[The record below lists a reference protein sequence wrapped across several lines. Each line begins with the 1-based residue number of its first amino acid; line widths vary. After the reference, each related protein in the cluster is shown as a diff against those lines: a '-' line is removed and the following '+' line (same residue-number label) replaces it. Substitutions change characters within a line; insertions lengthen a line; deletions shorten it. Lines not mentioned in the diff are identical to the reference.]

1 MNKNELR
8 NTILSQIQLPCIGK
22 NWMQVEPVSGQMQ
35 TRQLQQAIDDLSRQG
50 GGTLVLQPGV
60 YRTGA
65 LHLKNGVEL
74 HLASEDTLVQF
85 VPDDPAE
92 NYPLV
97 FSHWEA
103 SPCYN
108 FSALLYACDAQ
119 DIAVTGKGVLD
130 GGADADHWW
139 NWHHQV
145 ETSWSENKPD
155 LQLADRSA
163 LRTGM
168 DTAQRKLKQAAQTVA
183 AAEATVEALTAQ
195 QTAAQKE
202 LPARSAEEL
211 TAQQTE
217 LTAAR
222 ETLRSREKQL
232 SAQLLPNRKTA
243 AQYRAAA
250 EARQTLESRWQ
261 WVSALAATA
270 GGTLT
275 SKQKIRL
282 EAYIQMNYLDR
293 ILRYA
298 NTRLMQ
304 MTAGQYELERI
315 GAENQRS
322 QSGLDLGVI
331 DHYNGT
337 RRSVKTLS
345 GGESFK
351 ASLALAL
358 GLSDEVQSS
367 AGGIRLDTL
376 FLDEGFGS
384 LDEES
389 LKLAIR
395 VLSGLTEGDRLVG
408 IISHVGALKD
418 RIDRQVVVHKARTG
432 GSTVELRV

>member
-22 NWMQVEPVSGQMQ
+22 NRMQVEPVPGQMQ

-163 LRTGM
+163 LRSMNLGGVPV
-168 DTAQRKLKQAAQTVA
+168 DRRIFGEGHYLRPNFFQSIRCQRVLLQGV
-183 AAEATVEALTAQ
+183 
-195 QTAAQKE
+195 
-202 LPARSAEEL
+202 
-211 TAQQTE
+211 
-217 LTAAR
+217 
-222 ETLRSREKQL
+222 TLRNSPMWQLNPVLCSSVVVDGVTLSSHGANNDGCDPESCNGVWIKNCRFDTGDDCISLKSGRDRDGREANVPCRNILIENNDFADGHGGVALGSEMSGGLYNVLASGNRFSSPNLTYALRLKTNARRGGAVERVMLCDSVMDHVHGAAVHGTMLYEDGRNGDTFALRGGANRRQPAGVPGHHHGEYHRPRRRLRRL
-232 SAQLLPNRKTA
+232 SGSIPGGAY
-243 AQYRAAA
+243 YRAGDA
-250 EARQTLESRWQ
+250 E
-261 WVSALAATA
+261 
-270 GGTLT
+270 
-275 SKQKIRL
+275 
-282 EAYIQMNYLDR
+282 
-293 ILRYA
+293 
-298 NTRLMQ
+298 
-304 MTAGQYELERI
+304 
-315 GAENQRS
+315 
-322 QSGLDLGVI
+322 
-331 DHYNGT
+331 H
-337 RRSVKTLS
+337 
-345 GGESFK
+345 
-351 ASLALAL
+351 
-358 GLSDEVQSS
+358 
-367 AGGIRLDTL
+367 
-376 FLDEGFGS
+376 
-384 LDEES
+384 
-389 LKLAIR
+389 
-395 VLSGLTEGDRLVG
+395 
-408 IISHVGALKD
+408 H
-418 RIDRQVVVHKARTG
+418 H
-432 GSTVELRV
+432 

>member
-22 NWMQVEPVSGQMQ
+22 NRMQVEPVPGQMQ

-168 DTAQRKLKQAAQTVA
+168 EQAEAARRAAENAVA
-183 AAEATVEALTAQ
+183 AAEAAVQALQDQQAPETEAADLDALRTRLTALQTARQQAAEQEKALTAQ
-195 QTAAQKE
+195 
-202 LPARSAEEL
+202 LV
-211 TAQQTE
+211 
-217 LTAAR
+217 
-222 ETLRSREKQL
+222 
-232 SAQLLPNRKTA
+232 PNR
-243 AQYRAAA
+243 RAAA
-250 EARQTLESRWQ
+250 DYRRLAAARQVLETRWQ
-261 WVSALAATA
+261 WVNALASTA
-270 GGTLT
+270 GGTLS
-275 SKQKIRL
+275 SKQKIKL
-282 EAYIQMNYLDR
+282 EAYIQMHYLDR
-293 ILRYA
+293 ILVHA

-304 MTAGQYELERI
+304 MTAGQYELERV

-358 GLSDEVQSS
+358 GLSDEVQST

-384 LDEES
+384 LDDES
-389 LKLAIR
+389 LEQAIR

-408 IISHVGALKD
+408 IISHVAALKD
-418 RIDRQVVVHKARTG
+418 RIDHQVLVKKARSG
-432 GSTVELRV
+432 GSTVELIV

>member
-35 TRQLQQAIDDLSRQG
+35 TRQLQQAIDDLSWRG

-155 LQLADRSA
+155 LQLADRRTLRSMNLGGVPVDRRIFGEGHYLRPNFFQPIRCQRVLLQGVTLRNSPMWQLNPVLCSSVVVDGVTLSSHGANNDGCDPESCNGVWIKNCRFDTGDDCISLKSGRDRDGREANVPCRNILIENNDFADGHGGVA
-163 LRTGM
+163 LGSEMSGGIYNVLASGNPIRQPQP
-168 DTAQRKLKQAAQTVA
+168 DLC
-183 AAEATVEALTAQ
+183 
-195 QTAAQKE
+195 TAAQDQR
-202 LPARSAEEL
+202 PAGRRCGAGHAL
-211 TAQQTE
+211 RQCNGPRPRGGGPRYHALRGWAQRRQPAGVPGHHHGE
-217 LTAAR
+217 YHR
-222 ETLRSREKQL
+222 PRRRLRRFSG
-232 SAQLLPNRKTA
+232 SIPGGAH
-243 AQYRAAA
+243 YRAGDA
-250 EARQTLESRWQ
+250 E
-261 WVSALAATA
+261 
-270 GGTLT
+270 
-275 SKQKIRL
+275 
-282 EAYIQMNYLDR
+282 
-293 ILRYA
+293 
-298 NTRLMQ
+298 
-304 MTAGQYELERI
+304 
-315 GAENQRS
+315 
-322 QSGLDLGVI
+322 
-331 DHYNGT
+331 H
-337 RRSVKTLS
+337 
-345 GGESFK
+345 
-351 ASLALAL
+351 
-358 GLSDEVQSS
+358 
-367 AGGIRLDTL
+367 
-376 FLDEGFGS
+376 
-384 LDEES
+384 
-389 LKLAIR
+389 
-395 VLSGLTEGDRLVG
+395 
-408 IISHVGALKD
+408 H
-418 RIDRQVVVHKARTG
+418 H
-432 GSTVELRV
+432 

>member
-35 TRQLQQAIDDLSRQG
+35 TRQLQQAIDDLSWRG

-155 LQLADRSA
+155 LQLADR
-163 LRTGM
+163 RTLPVSY
-168 DTAQRKLKQAAQTVA
+168 TH
-183 AAEATVEALTAQ
+183 LT
-195 QTAAQKE
+195 
-202 LPARSAEEL
+202 LP
-211 TAQQTE
+211 TT
-217 LTAAR
+217 
-222 ETLRSREKQL
+222 
-232 SAQLLPNRKTA
+232 
-243 AQYRAAA
+243 
-250 EARQTLESRWQ
+250 
-261 WVSALAATA
+261 
-270 GGTLT
+270 
-275 SKQKIRL
+275 
-282 EAYIQMNYLDR
+282 
-293 ILRYA
+293 
-298 NTRLMQ
+298 
-304 MTAGQYELERI
+304 
-315 GAENQRS
+315 
-322 QSGLDLGVI
+322 
-331 DHYNGT
+331 
-337 RRSVKTLS
+337 
-345 GGESFK
+345 
-351 ASLALAL
+351 
-358 GLSDEVQSS
+358 
-367 AGGIRLDTL
+367 
-376 FLDEGFGS
+376 
-384 LDEES
+384 
-389 LKLAIR
+389 
-395 VLSGLTEGDRLVG
+395 
-408 IISHVGALKD
+408 
-418 RIDRQVVVHKARTG
+418 
-432 GSTVELRV
+432 